1 MIRRHKTVISASAQ
15 NMKFILGSGDEEL
28 PSPSS
33 VWFLNPSGVL
43 TEASK
48 AQLASTYAHLNPVRL
63 LKQVND
69 NVEHLWQL
77 RERHPGEKIL
87 LTKESAR

>member
-33 VWFLNPSGVL
+33 VWFLNPSGDQ
-43 TEASK
+43 SM
-48 AQLASTYAHLNPVRL
+48 AQEP
-63 LKQVND
+63 
-69 NVEHLWQL
+69 
-77 RERHPGEKIL
+77 
-87 LTKESAR
+87 